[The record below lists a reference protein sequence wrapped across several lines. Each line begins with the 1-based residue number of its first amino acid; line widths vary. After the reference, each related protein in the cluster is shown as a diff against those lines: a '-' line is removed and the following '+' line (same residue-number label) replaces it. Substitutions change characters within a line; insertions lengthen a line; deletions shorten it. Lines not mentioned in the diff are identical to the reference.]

1 MPFESAGEIYFVAG
15 MMILSLIL
23 SIFATYFFVRQYK
36 KEKAQKEQREI
47 AEAAKEDQKV
57 TGKAKVD

>member
-47 AEAAKEDQKV
+47 ADAAKEGQKV